1 MADNIR
7 EWLDRIRQLQEQAVQ
22 LQQERD
28 RAYKSAANW
37 QQLYETESQQRR
49 HDSQMAGDR
58 IRELQEKLASL
69 QKPMGQLP
77 GEVGAVTL
85 EEEIA
90 GLTSLEEVKQKLLEI
105 TLERD
110 LLAQTITSLT
120 NALQAEQAQHQQT
133 RQNLTSALADAIDR
147 LNRERH
153 VLSSPES

>member
-58 IRELQEKLASL
+58 IRELQKKLASL
-69 QKPMGQLP
+69 QKPIGQLP
-77 GEVGAVTL
+77 GEAGSVAL

-90 GLTSLEEVKQKLLEI
+90 GLTSLEEVKQKLLEM
-105 TLERD
+105 TVERD
-110 LLAQTITSLT
+110 RLAQTITSLT
-120 NALQAEQAQHQQT
+120 NALQAEQVQHQQT

-153 VLSSPES
+153 VL